1 MEPDEYRHYAEHPEE
16 VEDLFGR
23 VMQRTVQQWIELAKT
38 KLDGSDVIIYN
49 APGNDDPKEV
59 DDVLL
64 AHGDGRVR
72 FVEGEIVELAPGMEM
87 LSTGYTNVTP
97 WNTHREYTED
107 EIRAHLAPLIA
118 RLENPETAIFNIH
131 VPPHNSRLD
140 TAPLIGQ
147 DLKVKTSACARS
159 PRRSARWPCA
169 RRSRKPSR
177 CSACTGTSTSP
188 AAR

>member
-1 MEPDEYRHYAEHPEE
+1 M
-16 VEDLFGR
+16 
-23 VMQRTVQQWIELAKT
+23 
-38 KLDGSDVIIYN
+38 IIYN

-107 EIRAHLAPLIA
+107 EIRAHLAPMTG
-118 RLENPETAIFNIH
+118 RLEQ
-131 VPPHNSRLD
+131 SR
-140 TAPLIGQ
+140 
-147 DLKVKTSACARS
+147 R
-159 PRRSARWPCA
+159 RRSSTSTC
-169 RRSRKPSR
+169 RRTTRASTRRR
-177 CSACTGTSTSP
+177 CSART
-188 AAR
+188 

>member
-1 MEPDEYRHYAEHPEE
+1 M
-16 VEDLFGR
+16 
-23 VMQRTVQQWIELAKT
+23 
-38 KLDGSDVIIYN
+38 IIYN

-107 EIRAHLAPLIA
+107 EIRAHLAPMIG
-118 RLENPETAIFNIH
+118 RLEQPGN
-131 VPPHNSRLD
+131 
-140 TAPLIGQ
+140 G
-147 DLKVKTSACARS
+147 DLQH
-159 PRRSARWPCA
+159 PRAAVQLPAGHGAADSAR
-169 RRSRKPSR
+169 
-177 CSACTGTSTSP
+177 T
-188 AAR
+188 